1 MPRESHRTL
10 FRNAHIVLPDQVRV
24 GSVIIEDGRILD
36 VDAGA
41 NAVADESIDC
51 SGMHLLPGVIDDQV
65 HFREPGLTHKEDLE
79 SASRG
84 CAAGGVTSFLEMPN
98 TKPPAVT
105 IEGVRAKEQLAA
117 TKSRVNYGFY
127 IGATPDNVAELATA
141 RDVPGIKI
149 FIGSSTG
156 NLLVDQQEALERIF
170 AETTLP
176 ICAHCEDEATVRA
189 NALKYKGTT
198 DITDH
203 SRIRDERAAVIATK
217 RATELARR
225 HQHRFH
231 VLHVSTAAELPLL
244 ADRSPY
250 VTAEVCVHHLYFNV
264 DDYARLGSRIQMNPS
279 IKTAADNAG
288 LWQALL
294 DGTIQV
300 IATDHAP
307 HTLEEK
313 SQPYPQSPS
322 GLPAVENSLAL
333 MLNRVAAS
341 ECSITQVASWMSDA
355 PARVWGI
362 VGKGRLERGY
372 DADLVLVDLQRQKT
386 IRDEEQLTKCRWS
399 PWHGQTLTGWPIATF
414 VGGHRVWSVEDGF
427 DDSFRGVKLSFD
439 HNRGGYWNTPDG
451 IGPAS

>member
-1 MPRESHRTL
+1 MSRTL
-10 FRNAHIVLPDQVRV
+10 FRNANIVFPDAVRV
-24 GSVIIEDGRILD
+24 GSLLIEDSKILD

-41 NAVADESIDC
+41 VARVDQAIDC
-51 SGMHLLPGVIDDQV
+51 DGRHLMPGVIDDQV

-79 SASRG
+79 FASRA

-98 TKPPAVT
+98 TIPPAVT
-105 IEGVRAKEQLAA
+105 LDGVRAKETLASK
-117 TKSRVNYGFY
+117 KSRVNYGFY
-127 IGATPDNVAELATA
+127 IGATPDNVQELAA
-141 RDVPGIKI
+141 AVDVPGIKI

-156 NLLVDQQEALERIF
+156 DLLVDEQQALERIF

-176 ICAHCEDEATVRA
+176 ICAHCEDETTVRA
-189 NALKYKGTT
+189 NAQRLKGTT

-203 SRIRDERAAVIATK
+203 SRIRDVEAAVIATR

-244 ADRSPY
+244 ADPGPY
-250 VTAEVCVHHLYFNV
+250 VTAEICLHHLFFNV
-264 DDYARLGSRIQMNPS
+264 DDYPRLGSRIQMNPS
-279 IKTAADNAG
+279 IKTAQDNAG

-313 SQPYPQSPS
+313 AKPYPASPS

-333 MLNRVAAS
+333 MLDRSVAGECSLPQVAA
-341 ECSITQVASWMSDA
+341 WMSDA

-362 VGKGRLERGY
+362 VGKGRIEAGY
-372 DADLVLVDLQRQKT
+372 DADLVLVDLEQQKT
-386 IRDEEQLTKCRWS
+386 IRDTEQHTKSRWS
-399 PWHGQTLTGWPIATF
+399 PWDGKTLSGWPVATW
-414 VGGHRVWSVEDGF
+414 VGGHQVWSEESGF
-427 DDSFRGVKLSFD
+427 DEGFRGSKLRFD
-439 HNRGGYWNTPDG
+439 HSRGGYWNTPEG
-451 IGPAS
+451 IGT